1 VAVSSL
7 WFGFYA
13 FVCLFAVLVSTDN
26 KSAGQWVRFCVL
38 CVVCADFSLC
48 VSCVCVCCYWML
60 ISALALFILQSRCHT
75 IPPSP
80 SYLSCV
86 QWNMHVS
93 IMALKSQNP
102 PSTKKRHPHRWTIDV
117 GPGVFYICSAN
128 GNLYTSKWKAQKALQ
143 KCFPNAFF
151 HFFLLYFIQL
161 CSKE

>member
-1 VAVSSL
+1 MHL
-7 WFGFYA
+7 
-13 FVCLFAVLVSTDN
+13 FVCLLFLFQRIIKVLANGYGFV
-26 KSAGQWVRFCVL
+26 FCVL
-38 CVVCADFSLC
+38 FALISAFVFRV
-48 VSCVCVCCYWML
+48 CVCVVTECWFLPWHCL
-60 ISALALFILQSRCHT
+60 FCNHDATQSPLHPATCLAYNGICMFQLWRSKAKT
-75 IPPSP
+75 
-80 SYLSCV
+80 
-86 QWNMHVS
+86 
-93 IMALKSQNP
+93 P